1 MTKHNSVY
9 ENVPHPREAWLWNRS
24 ALEAWQLARLNLQ
37 LAEILPANRF
47 YRQKFRVN
55 ALQLDSLH
63 DFQQLP
69 LTTKDELVG
78 SVDSSGLSQHQTYE
92 LSRYTRMHRTSGT
105 TGAPLLICDT
115 AEDWQGWWSATWQ
128 HVLEAAGVTG
138 ADRVFLAFSFGPFI
152 GFWSAHQAC
161 VDRGAMVIP
170 GGGLSSIARLEFIR
184 QSRATVVL
192 CTPSYALHL
201 AEVAE
206 RESLPLGELQ
216 VDRIIV
222 AGEAGGS
229 LPAVRSRIE
238 SAWQARVVD
247 HCGATEVGPWGFG
260 WPDRPGIHL
269 IETSFIAE
277 LLPNGATQA
286 ILPSQATAEQLAAP
300 NELVLTSLGRLSAP
314 VIRYR
319 TGDIVQASFSEAS
332 LSDQGDCNFLW
343 LAGGVTGRTDDMV
356 TIRGVNLFPS
366 SIEAIAREFESI
378 QEYRVVVS
386 KNGELDEI
394 RLEVE
399 APVEVLPAIA
409 KRLDLVLGLR
419 IAVSQV
425 PSNSLPR
432 NEGKSRRWIDQRKRH
447 R

>member
-1 MTKHNSVY
+1 MTNHNSVY
-9 ENVPHPREAWLWNRS
+9 ENVPQPREAWLWDRS
-24 ALEAWQLARLNLQ
+24 TLELWQLKRLNQQ
-37 LAEILPANRF
+37 LAAILPANRF
-47 YRQKFRVN
+47 YREKFGVDS
-55 ALQLDSLH
+55 LQLGGLH
-63 DFQQLP
+63 ELQTLP
-69 LTTKDELVG
+69 LTTKDEIVR
-78 SVDSSGLSQHQTYE
+78 SVDRFGLSAHQTFE

-128 HVLEAAGVTG
+128 HVLEAAEVTA

-170 GGGLSSIARLEFIR
+170 GGGLSSVARLEFMR

-201 AEVAE
+201 AEVAQ
-206 RESLPLGELQ
+206 REALPLSELE
-216 VDRIIV
+216 VDRIVV

-238 SAWQARVVD
+238 AAWQARVVD

-277 LLPNGATQA
+277 FLPAGATET
-286 ILPSQATAEQLAAP
+286 LMPSQATPEQLSAP
-300 NELVLTSLGRLSAP
+300 AELVLTSLGRLSAP

-319 TGDIVQASFSEAS
+319 TGDIVQAGY
-332 LSDQGDCNFLW
+332 SDRNDCNFLW
-343 LAGGVTGRTDDMV
+343 LPGGVTGRTDDMA

-366 SIEAIAREFESI
+366 SIDAIIREFKWI
-378 QEYRVVVS
+378 QEYRVIVS
-386 KNGELDEI
+386 RRGELDEI

-399 APVEVLPAIA
+399 APPESLADIM

-419 IAVSQV
+419 INVIAV
-425 PSNSLPR
+425 PPNSLPR
-432 NEGKSRRWIDQRKRH
+432 SEGKAKRWIDERR
-447 R
+447 RR

>member
-1 MTKHNSVY
+1 MTKQNAVY
-9 ENVPHPREAWLWNRS
+9 KNVPPPREAWLWDRS
-24 ALEAWQLARLNLQ
+24 ALEAWQLNRLNQQ

-47 YRQKFRVN
+47 YRQKFGVD
-55 ALQLDSLH
+55 ALQLSSLQ
-63 DFQQLP
+63 DLQQLP
-69 LTTKDELVG
+69 LTSKDELVR
-78 SVDSSGLSQHQTYE
+78 SVDEYGLSRHQTYE

-105 TGAPLLICDT
+105 TGSPLLICDT
-115 AEDWQGWWSATWQ
+115 AEDWQDWWSATWQ
-128 HVLEAAGVTG
+128 HVLEAAEVTQ

-184 QSRATVVL
+184 QSHATVVL

-201 AEVAE
+201 ADVAQ
-206 RESLPLGELQ
+206 RESMPLGKLQ

-260 WPDRPGIHL
+260 WPDRPGIHV

-277 LLPNGATQA
+277 LLPIGATQTV
-286 ILPSQATAEQLAAP
+286 LPSLATPEQLAAP
-300 NELVLTSLGRLSAP
+300 SELVLTSLGRLSAP
-314 VIRYR
+314 VFRYR
-319 TGDIVQASFSEAS
+319 TGDIVQAGFSER
-332 LSDQGDCNFLW
+332 GDCNFLW
-343 LAGGVTGRTDDMV
+343 LAGVTGRTDDMV

-366 SIEAIAREFESI
+366 SIEAIVREFASV
-378 QEYRVVVS
+378 QEYRVIVS
-386 KNGELDEI
+386 RNGELDEI
-394 RLEVE
+394 YLEVE
-399 APVEVLPAIA
+399 APEEDLASIH
-409 KRLDLVLGLR
+409 KRLDLALGLR
-419 IAVSQV
+419 IAVNRV
-425 PSNSLPR
+425 AANTLPR
-432 NEGKSRRWIDQRKRH
+432 SEGKAIRWLDRRR
-447 R
+447 

>member
-1 MTKHNSVY
+1 MTKQNSVY
-9 ENVPHPREAWLWNRS
+9 ENVPRPREAWLWDRR
-24 ALEAWQLARLNLQ
+24 ALEAWQLARLNQQ
-37 LAEILPANRF
+37 LVEILPANRF
-47 YRQKFRVN
+47 YHQKFSTDS
-55 ALQLDSLH
+55 LQLDSLQAL
-63 DFQQLP
+63 QQLP
-69 LTTKDELVG
+69 LTTKDELVR
-78 SVDSSGLSQHQTYE
+78 SVDQFGLSQHQTYE

-128 HVLEAAGVTG
+128 HVLEAAEVTP

-170 GGGLSSIARLEFIR
+170 GGGLSSIARLEFMR
-184 QSRATVVL
+184 QSQATVVL

-206 RESLPLGELQ
+206 RESLPLGDLQ

-260 WPDRPGIHL
+260 WTDRPGIHL

-277 LLPNGATQA
+277 LLPTGASQA
-286 ILPSQATAEQLAAP
+286 ILPSQATPEQLAAP
-300 NELVLTSLGRLSAP
+300 AELVLTSLGRLSAP
-314 VIRYR
+314 VFRYR
-319 TGDIVQASFSEAS
+319 TGDIVSASFS
-332 LSDQGDCNFLW
+332 DRGDCNFLW

-356 TIRGVNLFPS
+356 TVRGVNLFPS
-366 SIEAIAREFESI
+366 SIEAIAREFTSI
-378 QEYRVVVS
+378 QEYRVIVS
-386 KNGELDEI
+386 RSGELDEV

-399 APVEVLPAIA
+399 APAEDLIAIG
-409 KRLDLVLGLR
+409 KRLDSVLGLR
-419 IAVSQV
+419 IVVTQV
-425 PSNSLPR
+425 PVNTLPR
-432 NEGKSRRWIDQRKRH
+432 SEGKAKRWIDQRNR
-447 R
+447 

>member
-9 ENVPHPREAWLWNRS
+9 ENTPQPRDAWLWNRS
-24 ALEAWQLARLNLQ
+24 ALEAWQLARLNQQ

-47 YRQKFRVN
+47 YRQKFCVDR
-55 ALQLDSLH
+55 LQLSSMRDL
-63 DFQQLP
+63 QQLP
-69 LTTKDELVG
+69 MTTKDELVR
-78 SVDSSGLSQHQTYE
+78 SVDQYGLSQHQTYE

-105 TGAPLLICDT
+105 TGSPLLICDT

-128 HVLEAAGVTG
+128 HVLEAAGVTEE
-138 ADRVFLAFSFGPFI
+138 DRVFLAFSFGPFI

-170 GGGLSSIARLEFIR
+170 GGGLSSIARLEFMR
-184 QSRATVVL
+184 QSQATVVL

-201 AEVAE
+201 AEIAQ
-206 RESLPLGELQ
+206 REKLPLGKLQ
-216 VDRIIV
+216 IDRIIV

-238 SAWQARVVD
+238 SAWHARVVD

-277 LLPNGATQA
+277 LLPLGATQA
-286 ILPSQATAEQLAAP
+286 ILPSQATPEQLAAP
-300 NELVLTSLGRLSAP
+300 AELVLTSLGRLSAP
-314 VIRYR
+314 VFRYR
-319 TGDIVQASFSEAS
+319 TGDIVQASFS
-332 LSDQGDCNFLW
+332 DRTDCNFLW
-343 LAGGVTGRTDDMV
+343 LAGGVTGRTDDMI

-366 SIEAIAREFESI
+366 SIEAIAREFDSI
-378 QEYRVVVS
+378 QEYRVIIS
-386 KNGELDEI
+386 RRGALDEI

-399 APVEVLPAIA
+399 APAEELPIIS
-409 KRLDLVLGLR
+409 KRLDLILGLR
-419 IAVSQV
+419 IEVTQV
-425 PSNSLPR
+425 PPNTLPR
-432 NEGKSRRWIDQRKRH
+432 SEGKAKRWIDKRNQPQA
-447 R
+447 

>member
-1 MTKHNSVY
+1 
-9 ENVPHPREAWLWNRS
+9 
-24 ALEAWQLARLNLQ
+24 
-37 LAEILPANRF
+37 
-47 YRQKFRVN
+47 
-55 ALQLDSLH
+55 
-63 DFQQLP
+63 
-69 LTTKDELVG
+69 
-78 SVDSSGLSQHQTYE
+78 
-92 LSRYTRMHRTSGT
+92 MHRTSGT

-128 HVLEAAGVTG
+128 HVLEAAEVTQ

-170 GGGLSSIARLEFIR
+170 GGGLSSIARLEFMR
-184 QSRATVVL
+184 QSQATVVL

-206 RESLPLGELQ
+206 RESLPLGELKI
-216 VDRIIV
+216 DRIIV

-277 LLPNGATQA
+277 LLPAGATQA
-286 ILPSQATAEQLAAP
+286 ILPSQATPEQLAAP
-300 NELVLTSLGRLSAP
+300 AELVLTSLGRLSAP
-314 VIRYR
+314 VFRYR
-319 TGDIVQASFSEAS
+319 TGDIVQAGFS
-332 LSDQGDCNFLW
+332 DRGDCNFLW

-366 SIEAIAREFESI
+366 SIEAIAREFASI
-378 QEYRVVVS
+378 QEYRVVIS
-386 KNGELDEI
+386 RSGELDEI
-394 RLEVE
+394 HLEVE
-399 APVEVLPAIA
+399 APAEMLPAIV

-419 IAVSQV
+419 IAVTQV
-425 PSNSLPR
+425 PANTLPR
-432 NEGKSRRWIDQRKRH
+432 SEGKAKRWIDQRKRFQN
-447 R
+447 

>member
-1 MTKHNSVY
+1 MKTSH
-9 ENVPHPREAWLWNRS
+9 RRAWLWDR
-24 ALEAWQLARLNLQ
+24 ATLEAWQLARLNLQ

-47 YRQKFRVN
+47 YRQKFCSD
-55 ALQLDSLH
+55 ALHLGSLQEL
-63 DFQQLP
+63 QQLP
-69 LTTKDELVG
+69 LTTKDELVR
-78 SVDSSGLSQHQTYE
+78 SVDRYGLSQHQTYE

-128 HVLEAAGVTG
+128 HVLEAADVNQ

-184 QSRATVVL
+184 QSQATVVL

-229 LPAVRSRIE
+229 LPTVRSRIE
-238 SAWQARVVD
+238 SAWHARVID

-277 LLPNGATQA
+277 LLPVGGTQTL
-286 ILPSQATAEQLAAP
+286 LPAHATAEELAAP
-300 NELVLTSLGRLSAP
+300 AELVLTSLGRLSAP
-314 VIRYR
+314 VFRYR
-319 TGDIVQASFSEAS
+319 TGDIVQAS
-332 LSDQGDCNFLW
+332 LGDRGGCNFMW
-343 LAGGVTGRTDDMV
+343 LARGVTGRTDDMV

-366 SIEAIAREFESI
+366 SIEAIAREFDSI
-378 QEYRVVVS
+378 QEYRVVITRS
-386 KNGELDEI
+386 GELDEI

-399 APVEVLPAIA
+399 APAADLPAIG

-419 IAVSQV
+419 IPVTQV
-425 PSNSLPR
+425 PPNTLPR
-432 NEGKSRRWIDQRKRH
+432 SEGKARRWIDQRQR
-447 R
+447 

>member
-1 MTKHNSVY
+1 MMKQLGGY
-9 ENVPHPREAWLWNRS
+9 ENIPHPRDTWIWDRS
-24 ALEAWQLARLNLQ
+24 ALEAFQLARLNQQ

-47 YRQKFRVN
+47 YRRKFGAE
-55 ALQLDSLH
+55 ALQLSSLQ
-63 DFQQLP
+63 DLQQLP
-69 LTTKDELVG
+69 LTTKDELVQ
-78 SVDSSGLSQHQTYE
+78 SVDQFGLSQHQTYE

-115 AEDWQGWWSATWQ
+115 AEDWQGWWSGTWQ
-128 HVLEAAGVTG
+128 HVLEAAEVTR

-170 GGGLSSIARLEFIR
+170 GGGLSSVARLEFMR
-184 QSRATVVL
+184 QSQATVVL

-201 AEVAE
+201 AEVAQ
-206 RESLPLGELQ
+206 RESLPLSELQ

-260 WPDRPGIHL
+260 WPDRPGLHV

-277 LLPNGATQA
+277 LLPLGAAQTV
-286 ILPSQATAEQLAAP
+286 LPGLATPEQLAAP
-300 NELVLTSLGRLSAP
+300 AELVITSLGRLSAP
-314 VIRYR
+314 VFRYR
-319 TGDIVQASFSEAS
+319 TGDIVQASFSER
-332 LSDQGDCNFLW
+332 GDCNFLW
-343 LAGGVTGRTDDMV
+343 LAGGVTGRADDMV
-356 TIRGVNLFPS
+356 IIRGVNLFPG
-366 SIEAIAREFESI
+366 SIEAIVREFGSVD
-378 QEYRVVVS
+378 EYRVIVS
-386 KNGELDEI
+386 RNGELDEI
-394 RLEVE
+394 HLEVE
-399 APVEVLPAIA
+399 APEEDLASIR

-419 IAVSQV
+419 IAVSRV
-425 PSNSLPR
+425 APNSLPR
-432 NEGKSRRWIDQRKRH
+432 SEGKAKRWVDRRR
-447 R
+447 